1 MIREKTTANE
11 TMLGEEIM
19 GKFDATLGVFAAGL
33 LSIGLVSGASADE
46 KTIRIGVMNDMS
58 GPYADFQGAGSV
70 VAAKLAVEDYGGKAA
85 GLPVEIIS
93 GDHLNKPDVGSVM
106 AREWFDTKGVDAIA
120 DLPNSAVA
128 LAVNQLIKEKN
139 KVLLGSGVGTDALTG
154 AQCSPNAVQW
164 TYDTYEL
171 GHAVGHAVVQ
181 RGGKTWYFITAD
193 YAFGHS
199 LQDQAAAEVTDGGG
213 KVLGSVAHPL
223 GAPDFAS
230 FVLQAQG
237 SGAQVVALA
246 DAGADETNAI
256 KQAVEF
262 SLTKKQNLDRAG
274 IRPAEREV
282 ARPPVCPGADDGAI
296 LVLGPE
302 RQDPHL
308 REALSGAHD
317 RPRHAKRY
325 AGRHVH
331 DHPPLPKSGRQS
343 RRRNGRQE
351 GGRGNEGHTGRR
363 PSLWQGIDP
372 GRWPRHAPGLSD
384 AGEDTGGI
392 EGRLGSL
399 QSALDDPGR
408 RGLPAIEQRQLPLR
422 RRAIDRLMWR

>member
-262 SLTKKQNLDRAG
+262 SLTKKQSLIGLVFGLQNAKSLGLPSAQGLMTVQSWYWDLNDRT
-274 IRPAEREV
+274 RTF
-282 ARPPVCPGADDGAI
+282 
-296 LVLGPE
+296 
-302 RQDPHL
+302 
-308 REALSGAHD
+308 
-317 RPRHAKRY
+317 AKRY
-325 AGRHVH
+325 QERMTDHGMPNDMQAGMYTIIRHYLKAV
-331 DHPPLPKSGRQS
+331 DKVGGATDGKKVVEAMKAIPVDDPVYGKGSIRAD
-343 RRRNGRQE
+343 
-351 GGRGNEGHTGRR
+351 GRGMHPVYLTQVKTPAELKGDWDLFKVLSTIPADEAFR
-363 PSLWQGIDP
+363 P
-372 GRWPRHAPGLSD
+372 LSKGNCPFV
-384 AGEDTGGI
+384 AA
-392 EGRLGSL
+392 R
-399 QSALDDPGR
+399 
-408 RGLPAIEQRQLPLR
+408 
-422 RRAIDRLMWR
+422 